1 MNDVSQKRRRSPGS
15 TSYGSP
21 SDRWASPTEDTRQ
34 AIREVRRQFIPC
46 PPGLHTATYRRLLR
60 QHARILTE
68 LERLPYRRTWPV
80 VRRRLRTEF
89 HNRLNRIRVRLG
101 LRVPRPSARKWYRTS
116 AAAAF
121 IGVSSKTL
129 LRWTARGRVP
139 CERSPW
145 GHRQRRYR
153 HRDLVAVVK
162 ALRV

>member
-1 MNDVSQKRRRSPGS
+1 MNRMNRRRRRSPAS
-15 TSYGSP
+15 TSYGLP
-21 SDRWASPTEDTRQ
+21 RDQWVPPTEDTHQ
-34 AIREVRRQFIPC
+34 TIREVRREFVPP
-46 PPGLHTATYRRLLR
+46 PPGVHKQTYKRLLR

-68 LERLPYRRTWPV
+68 IERLPSRRTWPV
-80 VRRRLRTEF
+80 VHKRLRTEYL
-89 HNRLNRIRVRLG
+89 NRLHRIRRRLG
-101 LRVPRPSARKWYRTS
+101 LRFSRPSARKWYRTS

-139 CERSPW
+139 SERSPW

-162 ALRV
+162 ELRV

>member
-1 MNDVSQKRRRSPGS
+1 MNGVNQRHRRSPGS
-15 TSYGSP
+15 ASYGSP
-21 SDRWASPTEDTRQ
+21 PDRYTPPTEDTRQ

-46 PPGLHTATYRRLLR
+46 PPSLHKATYRRLLR
-60 QHARILTE
+60 QQAHILTE
-68 LERLPYRRTWPV
+68 IERLPNRRTWPV

-89 HNRLNRIRVRLG
+89 HNRLNRIRRRLG
-101 LRVPRPSARKWYRTS
+101 VRVPRPSAQKWYRTS